1 MPIYLGKG
9 NNRKIIN
16 VTTTI
21 ESIDVDKSFVN
32 ELIIAHGP
40 VQAMHVVRKCFG
52 EDMNPHVKDDKLR
65 IMLWQTIHSMDV
77 LENSSNISFY
87 DLPSIELIAEGT
99 DSKNTQT
106 VSRHLKSA
114 LDNIIEY
121 VTE

>member
-1 MPIYLGKG
+1 M
-9 NNRKIIN
+9 
-16 VTTTI
+16 TTTI
-21 ESIDVDKSFVN
+21 ESIDVDKSFVKG
-32 ELIIAHGP
+32 LIVAHGP

-52 EDMNPHVKDDKLR
+52 EDMNPHITDDKLR
-65 IMLWQTIHSMDV
+65 IMLWQTLHSMDV

>member
-1 MPIYLGKG
+1 
-9 NNRKIIN
+9 

-21 ESIDVDKSFVN
+21 ESINVDKNFVN
-32 ELIIAHGP
+32 ELIVVHGP
-40 VQAMHVVRKCFG
+40 VQSMHIVKRCFG
-52 EDMNPHVKDDKLR
+52 EDMNPNVKDDRLR
-65 IMLWQTIHSMDV
+65 IMLWQILHSMDI